1 MKKNLKKGFTLTE
14 LVVVIVIIGILASV
28 LIPTLTSYITRSRK
42 SAAEQEATGRLQE
55 FMAYVLEWNNEDWFE
70 INEYVKSSTIV
81 VSAETNPDYYVVF
94 EKGQVKVNL
103 TDDTAPSS
111 YDAKLTFSVSGAST
125 TYKLELKDH
134 SATNKL
140 GKLHSDASTVTAG
153 CHTLTLVAESAAVKT
168 YTPNAA

>member
-70 INEYVKSSTIV
+70 INEYVFIFL
-81 VSAETNPDYYVVF
+81 NYFIY
-94 EKGQVKVNL
+94 
-103 TDDTAPSS
+103 
-111 YDAKLTFSVSGAST
+111 
-125 TYKLELKDH
+125 
-134 SATNKL
+134 
-140 GKLHSDASTVTAG
+140 
-153 CHTLTLVAESAAVKT
+153 LVIYLLSIILC
-168 YTPNAA
+168 